1 MSERL
6 LVVLGPTASGKTRL
20 AVRLAAHFGGEIISA
35 DSRQVYRGMDI
46 GTGKDIADYQYED
59 QKVPYHL
66 IDVVRAGER
75 YNVYRYLRDFYKV
88 YEEIRARRVV
98 PVLCGGTGMYIEAVC
113 RGFELPEVPEND
125 ALRKACEGVSQE
137 DLIARLRSYGPLHNT
152 TDTES
157 RKRLIRAIEI
167 AEYGRKGVA
176 RNAFGRHCEGDSP
189 KQSPS
194 FHPHIFGLNLHVE
207 ERRAR
212 IDRRLEERLQN
223 GMVEEAERLMKEGL
237 TVEDMMYY
245 GLEYKYLALY
255 LTQAL
260 SFEEMKRELRI
271 AIHQFAKRQMTWFR
285 GMERRGLKVH
295 WIDAMRDYEE
305 ILDEIFKTIK
315 YDT

>member
-1 MSERL
+1 MGERL

-75 YNVYRYLRDFYKV
+75 YNVYRYLRDFYEV
-88 YEEIRARRVV
+88 YEEIKARGVV

-113 RGFELPEVPEND
+113 RGFVLPEVPENE

-152 TDTES
+152 TDIGN
-157 RKRLIRAIEI
+157 RKRLVRAIEI
-167 AEYGRKGVA
+167 AEYGRGGVARSCCRGVA
-176 RNAFGRHCEGDSP
+176 RNAPTTC
-189 KQSPS
+189 
-194 FHPHIFGLNLHVE
+194 IIGLDLPVE

-255 LTQAL
+255 LTGAI
-260 SFEEMKRELRI
+260 SFEEMKGQLRI
-271 AIHQFAKRQMTWFR
+271 AIHQFAKRQMTWLR

-295 WIDAMRDYEE
+295 WIDAMRNHEE
-305 ILDEIFKTIK
+305 MLDEIFKTIK
-315 YDT
+315 YET